1 MPPVVDNEYD
11 SAAGWLGRL
20 ELGYGRQ
27 GKRTVPIH
35 RRHLGP
41 LRVQKHFEPEP
52 GLCEHILVHPPGGI
66 AGGDRLQIAL
76 SVGPD
81 SHVRLTTPGAT
92 KWYRGAGRRAEQAIT
107 ATVAAGASLELL
119 PHEHVV
125 FDEAD
130 ASSSLSIDLAS
141 GARFIGW
148 DLVALGRRAGDIPF
162 VSGTWRSSLALT
174 IAGRKAFDDRL
185 VLAADSPLR
194 GSPLGLAGNDAM
206 GTALFVGF
214 TSEIELISIDT
225 LRAATQNLP
234 GLSGMS
240 TGLTQLPG
248 LLVARAIAPTTDP
261 IFRWFSHLW
270 QRLAPTLL
278 GRPARPPRI
287 WST

>member
-1 MPPVVDNEYD
+1 MVDEYD
-11 SAAGWLGRL
+11 SADAGWLARL

-27 GKRTVPIH
+27 GQRTVPVH
-35 RRHLGP
+35 RRHVGP

-66 AGGDRLQIAL
+66 AGGDRLDIAIT
-76 SVGPD
+76 VGLD
-81 SHVRLTTPGAT
+81 AHVRLTTPGAT
-92 KWYRGAGRRAEQAIT
+92 KWYRGAGLRAEQTIT
-107 ATVAAGASLELL
+107 ATVASGASLELL

-130 ASSSLSIDLAS
+130 ASSSLAIELAA

-162 VSGTWRSSLALT
+162 VSGAWRSALSLTLD
-174 IAGRKAFDDRL
+174 GRKVFDDRL
-185 VLAADSPLR
+185 VLAAASPLR
-194 GSPLGLAGNDAM
+194 ASPIGLSGYDAM
-206 GTALFVGF
+206 GTALFVGIV
-214 TSEIELISIDT
+214 SEIETTIDT
-225 LRAATQNLP
+225 LRADTLAHP
-234 GLSGMS
+234 VFSGIR

-248 LLVARAIAPTTDP
+248 VLVARALAPTTEP
-261 IFRWFSHLW
+261 IFRWFTSLW
-270 QRLAPTLL
+270 STLVPTIH